1 MGRPAKFTRD
11 RILDAAA
18 SLAGEG
24 GVASITMASIAER
37 LGGPVGS
44 MYHRFASRDLLLAAL
59 WLRTVGRFQEGLFAA
74 LDAGDLEAAALHTPR
89 WCRAHP
95 VDAALLVRHTRE
107 ALVPRW
113 PAELAADRD
122 QVNSGLSAALRA
134 FVDSHTD
141 IDYERTVF
149 AVVDVPY
156 GAVRRHLLA
165 DKAVPEHLDELI
177 IATCRAVIALPSP
190 GNGAGGDSAVPPAS
204 DP

>member
-18 SLAGEG
+18 ALAGEG
-24 GVASITMASIAER
+24 GVASITMASIAGQ

-44 MYHRFASRDLLLAAL
+44 MYHRFPSRDLLLAAL
-59 WLRTVGRFQEGLFAA
+59 WLRTVGRFQEGLLTA
-74 LDAGDLEAAALHTPR
+74 LAAGDLEAAALHTPR

-95 VDAALLVRHTRE
+95 VEAALLVRHTGE

-113 PAELAADRD
+113 PMELAADRE
-122 QVNSGLSAALRA
+122 QVNSALLDALRSFA
-134 FVDSHTD
+134 DRRAD

-149 AVVDVPY
+149 AIVDVPY

-165 DKAVPEHLDELI
+165 DQAVPGHLDELI
-177 IATCRAVIALPSP
+177 IATCRAVLALPPLDP
-190 GNGAGGDSAVPPAS
+190 GVGGDSAVPSAS
-204 DP
+204 NP